1 MRRCTV
7 WDRSDWMDPK
17 ATQYRK
23 VKFMGWLLQLDPKD
37 GYNGKCIVVDERGK
51 MLREDMDRV
60 QVHVPP
66 QIPLLHGAPRRGNHG
81 DGLPADET

>member
-7 WDRSDWMDPK
+7 WSSNRWHDPRDTHK
-17 ATQYRK
+17 AKYS
-23 VKFMGWLLQLDPKD
+23 GWLLQVEPKD
-37 GYNGKCIVVDERGK
+37 GYNGKCTVVDERGK
-51 MLREDMDRV
+51 MLREDMDCV

-66 QIPLLHGAPRRGNHG
+66 SIPLLHGAPRRGELAG